1 VKALV
6 TGAAGQVGIEVTRAL
21 EARGHDVTA
30 TTRERLDITNRDA
43 VGAAVD
49 TLRPEVIINA
59 AAYTAVDAAE
69 GDPDGAYA
77 GNALGVR
84 HLAEAATRVGAHLV
98 QLSTDYVFDGTKD
111 TAYLE
116 WDPPNPASVYGASK
130 LAGEYEAQAAPS
142 WTVVRTSWVCSAH
155 GSNMVRTILTV
166 AGRQQELAFVDD
178 QRGCPTFADDLSE
191 VVVRLAVDR
200 RPGLY
205 HATNEGAVSWYEF
218 AQAVL
223 TASGDDPNRVRPIA
237 TSDLDPPRPAPR
249 PANSVLDNAALRLA
263 GLPTA
268 PPWDAALARA
278 VAALT

>member
-21 EARGHDVTA
+21 GARGHDVTA
-30 TTRERLDITNRDA
+30 TNRERLDITNRDA
-43 VGAAVD
+43 VGAAID
-49 TLRPEVIINA
+49 ALRPEVIINA

-111 TAYLE
+111 TPYLE

-130 LAGEYEAQAAPS
+130 LAGEHEAQAAPS

-166 AGRQQELAFVDD
+166 AERQQELAFVDD
-178 QRGCPTFADDLSE
+178 QVGCPTFADDLSE

-205 HATNEGAVSWYEF
+205 HATNEGAVSWYGF
-218 AQAVL
+218 ARAVL
-223 TASGDDPNRVRPIA
+223 AAAGEDPDRVRPIA
-237 TSDLDPPRPAPR
+237 TSELVPPRPAPR

-278 VAALT
+278 IAALT